1 MNDSE
6 EKKRVP
12 IVKQLQQTECGLC
25 CCAMLIRFYNSNE
38 TLFELRSFLEAG
50 RDGLT
55 IKQLKNLLVHKGFK
69 ADIYKSTILGL
80 KKINVPFIAYWNN
93 EHFIVVEKI
102 KENYYYIIDPANGRR
117 KLTEEEFK
125 KGFSSYILYAVPS
138 ESFTPN
144 KRKDKNVWFGVLKN
158 ITNYKLL
165 FSIIVFLSLISYL
178 LTLYVPILVQKLI
191 DTSIEYN
198 NLNSI
203 SNIVWITFLISIL
216 YGMFVL
222 FRGLKMISLNIFLS
236 KNLVVDT
243 FAHLLKLPFK
253 FFDLRSPG
261 DLLFRLNS
269 MNGFRELLS
278 TQLISGLI
286 DLGAVV
292 FILAYMFFKSIPLTL
307 ITILIFAINT
317 IFMFLTRPAVAQAID
332 DEVAEQS
339 KSQAIQIES
348 IFSIAAI
355 KISGMENEIFSTWN
369 NSFNEVIKRF
379 KKRSILQNVV
389 NTVTQVF
396 QTIAPLVIL
405 ILELLLFFDNKFTMG
420 EVIAYHSLSVT
431 FFGLTT
437 ALFGTYTQFILATSY
452 LERVKDITET
462 ECEKNIENAVNLKLR
477 GNVKLENVS
486 FSYTKHS
493 PKVLKNISLEIREGQ
508 KIAIVGSSG
517 SGKSTLSKL
526 IMGLYDPTEGQ
537 ICFDSIPLEKLDR
550 KQLYKQMGIVPQ
562 DITLFNS
569 SILKNITLN
578 NKNISIEKVRKVA
591 KAAQI
596 DKEIES
602 MPMKYNTPISEM
614 GMNLSGGQRQRIVLA
629 RALLNDPKILILDE
643 ATSSLD
649 LVNETLISKYLS
661 EMGCTRV
668 VIAHRLSTI
677 MDSDFI
683 IVLDKGEVVEVGK
696 HEELIALEGV
706 YSNLYRSQTKNK
718 KHIHHNH
725 Y

>member
-1 MNDSE
+1 MIVKK
-6 EKKRVP
+6 KKRVP

-317 IFMFLTRPAVAQAID
+317 VFMFLTRPAVAQAID

-706 YSNLYRSQTKNK
+706 YSNLYRSQTKK
-718 KHIHHNH
+718 QKT
-725 Y
+725 YSS

>member
-1 MNDSE
+1 MIVKK
-6 EKKRVP
+6 KKRVP

-317 IFMFLTRPAVAQAID
+317 VFMFLTRPAVAQAID

-437 ALFGTYTQFILATSY
+437 SLFGTYTQFILATSY

-578 NKNISIEKVRKVA
+578 NKNISVEKVRKVA

-706 YSNLYRSQTKNK
+706 YSNLYRSQTKK
-718 KHIHHNH
+718 QKT
-725 Y
+725 YSS

>member
-1 MNDSE
+1 MIVKK
-6 EKKRVP
+6 KKRVP

-203 SNIVWITFLISIL
+203 SNIAWITFLISIL

-317 IFMFLTRPAVAQAID
+317 VFMFLTRPAVAQAID

-437 ALFGTYTQFILATSY
+437 SLFGTYTQFILATSY

-578 NKNISIEKVRKVA
+578 NKNISVEKVRKVA

-649 LVNETLISKYLS
+649 LVNESLISKYLS

-677 MDSDFI
+677 IDSDFI
-683 IVLDKGEVVEVGK
+683 IVLDKGEVVESGK
-696 HEELIALEGV
+696 HEDLIALEGV
-706 YSNLYRSQTKNK
+706 YSNLYRSQTKK
-718 KHIHHNH
+718 EKT
-725 Y
+725 

>member
-1 MNDSE
+1 MIVKK
-6 EKKRVP
+6 KKRVP

-317 IFMFLTRPAVAQAID
+317 VFMFLTRPAVAQAID

-437 ALFGTYTQFILATSY
+437 SLFGTYTQFILATSY

-477 GNVKLENVS
+477 RNVKLENVS

-578 NKNISIEKVRKVA
+578 NKNISVEKVRKVA

-649 LVNETLISKYLS
+649 LVNESLISKYLS

-677 MDSDFI
+677 IDSDFI
-683 IVLDKGEVVEVGK
+683 IVLDKGEVVESGK
-696 HEELIALEGV
+696 HEDLIALEGV
-706 YSNLYRSQTKNK
+706 YSNLYRSQTKK
-718 KHIHHNH
+718 EKT
-725 Y
+725 

>member
-1 MNDSE
+1 MIVKK
-6 EKKRVP
+6 KKRVP

-165 FSIIVFLSLISYL
+165 FSIIVFFSLISYL

-706 YSNLYRSQTKNK
+706 YSNLYRSQTKK
-718 KHIHHNH
+718 QKT
-725 Y
+725 YSS

>member
-1 MNDSE
+1 MIVKK
-6 EKKRVP
+6 KKRVP

>member
-1 MNDSE
+1 MIVKK
-6 EKKRVP
+6 KKRVP

-696 HEELIALEGV
+696 HEELLALEGV
-706 YSNLYRSQTKNK
+706 YSNLYRSQTKK
-718 KHIHHNH
+718 QKT
-725 Y
+725 YSS

>member
-1 MNDSE
+1 MIVKK
-6 EKKRVP
+6 KKRVP

-706 YSNLYRSQTKNK
+706 YSNLYRSQTKK
-718 KHIHHNH
+718 QKT
-725 Y
+725 YSS

>member
-1 MNDSE
+1 MIVKK
-6 EKKRVP
+6 KKRVP

-537 ICFDSIPLEKLDR
+537 IYFDSIPLEKLDR

-696 HEELIALEGV
+696 HEELLALEGV
-706 YSNLYRSQTKNK
+706 YSNLYRSQTKK
-718 KHIHHNH
+718 QKT
-725 Y
+725 YSS

>member
-706 YSNLYRSQTKNK
+706 YSNLYRSQTKK
-718 KHIHHNH
+718 QKT
-725 Y
+725 YSS